1 MSTLF
6 RWGWDFGSAPETVV
20 SRNCGIV
27 ATSPITFYGRPQDF
41 PRFPRLCKSFRR
53 PIMEIQFITDARGK
67 RTAAIIPFDEWER
80 TEKAKDILEHVYL
93 AGIIKE
99 RKNSEPSVNLDDL
112 LNAERLT
119 RADLES

>member
-1 MSTLF
+1 M
-6 RWGWDFGSAPETVV
+6 ET
-20 SRNCGIV
+20 
-27 ATSPITFYGRPQDF
+27 
-41 PRFPRLCKSFRR
+41 
-53 PIMEIQFITDARGK
+53 QFITDIKGK

-99 RKNSEPSVNLDDL
+99 RKDSEATVNLDDL
-112 LNAERLT
+112 LNVEGLT

>member
-1 MSTLF
+1 M
-6 RWGWDFGSAPETVV
+6 ET
-20 SRNCGIV
+20 
-27 ATSPITFYGRPQDF
+27 
-41 PRFPRLCKSFRR
+41 
-53 PIMEIQFITDARGK
+53 QFVTDIKGK

-99 RKNSEPSVNLDDL
+99 RKDSEPTVNLDDL
-112 LNAERLT
+112 LNVEGLT